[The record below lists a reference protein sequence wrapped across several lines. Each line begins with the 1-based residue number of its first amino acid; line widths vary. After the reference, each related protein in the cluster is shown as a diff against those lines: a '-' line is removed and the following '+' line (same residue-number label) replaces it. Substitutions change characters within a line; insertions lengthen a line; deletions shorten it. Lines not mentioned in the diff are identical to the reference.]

1 MRLWEGEQWVAKC
14 KSCKNVI
21 SSGWVTFHQEHDE
34 EEEYDPCTAYCYQCD
49 REDPMWTD
57 EKGKVHW
64 TLRVRCQH
72 WLPDWTQCENTW
84 QSCRDKGSSLHVKCL
99 NWWGWQKSCSN
110 RWYCPTHAK
119 AVLAPKEREQ
129 TECEC
134 SKKYPGVRIPPAA
147 PPPGG
152 AAPLAGPRVLAD

>member
-14 KSCKNVI
+14 KGCKNVI
-21 SSGWVTFHQEHDE
+21 SSGWVTFHQGNAE
-34 EEEYDPCTAYCYQCD
+34 EGYDPWTAYCYQCD
-49 REDPMWTD
+49 HMDPMWTD

-64 TLRVRCQH
+64 TLRVRCQQCRA
-72 WLPDWTQCENTW
+72 DWTQCENTW

-99 NWWGWQKSCSN
+99 NWWGWQKSCKN
-110 RWYCPTHAK
+110 RWYCPTHAEK
-119 AVLAPKEREQ
+119 IIGAKKREQ

-147 PPPGG
+147 FPPGG
-152 AAPLAGPRVLAD
+152 AAPPAGPRVLAD